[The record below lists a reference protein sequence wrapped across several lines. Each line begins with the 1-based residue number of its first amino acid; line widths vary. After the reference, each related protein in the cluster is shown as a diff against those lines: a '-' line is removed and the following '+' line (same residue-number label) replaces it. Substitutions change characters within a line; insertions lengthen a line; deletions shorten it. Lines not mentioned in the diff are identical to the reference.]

1 MNIVYWEK
9 NVWQDKDGDDV
20 SQSGQDEGEQDSD
33 LSLVKVKRRRSIDSF
48 RFRLT
53 FMFLACHWNVLGN
66 WGRKSS
72 CQEG

>member
-33 LSLVKVKRRRSIDSF
+33 LSLVKVKRSIDSF
-48 RFRLT
+48 RFWLT